1 MKSIPAAILLLLLTA
16 CRNDTPDNAGPDR
29 RPALIRDTETA
40 HHKNDFLARET
51 VSFDLELHR
60 RGRPSLQASVLQ
72 RTDGTRIRIRKANGS
87 DVLFDGT
94 AGWLAPAGQEDA
106 EARFDLFAWHYFFCL
121 PWKLADPGVRWQ
133 ALPDRDWEGTPC
145 HTGRLTFAPGT
156 GDAPDD
162 WFLVFSDR
170 KEGLLR
176 GALYIVTF
184 GDVAVKAAE
193 KTPQAIAYGD
203 FRPVD
208 GIPVAHSWQF
218 FRWHTDSLDNR
229 ETTGTAVIR
238 NVRFNDEQAGDFAVP
253 PDARKI

>member
-94 AGWLAPAGQEDA
+94 AGWLAPAGRVTRLPCTAREDLA
-106 EARFDLFAWHYFFCL
+106 HQAALTDLLFRVRPVYQARMLTVAASLLDRLEQAAACPIWFASCGPTH
-121 PWKLADPGVRWQ
+121 
-133 ALPDRDWEGTPC
+133 E
-145 HTGRLTFAPGT
+145 
-156 GDAPDD
+156 
-162 WFLVFSDR
+162 
-170 KEGLLR
+170 
-176 GALYIVTF
+176 
-184 GDVAVKAAE
+184 AVKVCWRQCE
-193 KTPQAIAYGD
+193 VT
-203 FRPVD
+203 V
-208 GIPVAHSWQF
+208 
-218 FRWHTDSLDNR
+218 
-229 ETTGTAVIR
+229 
-238 NVRFNDEQAGDFAVP
+238 
-253 PDARKI
+253 